1 MTSAAIYNV
10 HKKSIKRCIPLKE
23 LGGITKTVSPSKNAS
38 EFTLHVPREY
48 DYRLVAIKPDKRDEV
63 LNVIKQAF
71 LELMNKN
78 LPIYGVTSKDLKPY
92 TTTESDMKKQTSR
105 MTPPENR
112 LLSEDLMK
120 PEQSKQA
127 DTKVTMTT
135 QDTDDYE

>member
-23 LGGITKTVSPSKNAS
+23 LGGITKTVSPSKNVL

-63 LNVIKQAF
+63 MNIIKQAYI
-71 LELMNKN
+71 ELMSKN

-92 TTTESDMKKQTSR
+92 TTTESDMKKQQSR

-120 PEQSKQA
+120 A
-127 DTKVTMTT
+127 DTPKQSETSKTT
-135 QDTDDYE
+135 QDTDDFDQQ